1 MPAVMEGTFPRNSRS
16 PRVPKTLPI
25 TLWEASTESAKKKW
39 SGAILDVSDHGLRV
53 ATGAVLNQGQVV
65 SVLLSETGLCFKRC
79 RVVWTR
85 PFRTPQLSQVGLK
98 VLK

>member
-1 MPAVMEGTFPRNSRS
+1 MPAPSQATFAPVSRS
-16 PRVPKTLPI
+16 PRVCKTLPI
-25 TLWEASTESAKKKW
+25 TLWEPSANRAKRW
-39 SGAILDVSDHGLRV
+39 SGTILDLSDHGLRV
-53 ATGAVLNQGQVV
+53 ETGADLSQGQMV

-85 PFRTPQLSQVGLK
+85 QFRVSEPSQAGLQ